1 MEKRYSDNLLLVIPL
16 VFFVSGCAV
25 PIRNY
30 APKVGHLPEPQES
43 SLIEQVMA
51 AEKDGTKTMLFAMNG
66 GQARSISLKKLEQKK
81 EDAPLIPR
89 MRNIFAKKRYIP
101 PPRFRPSKEGSTHY
115 FHFKVTKDFAAAN
128 NQYLAGNGEEALRI
142 IDKILVTPGEKTAV
156 YWQTS
161 FLRVMTL
168 TMMGKFKM
176 AEEEIKRSEE
186 YEKILLKRN
195 VAARSVRAEVRYWAG
210 DLQGAKADA
219 EQVLRAI
226 GNWRLPVF
234 YPIPPADLR
243 KLSATAVAQL
253 RAAIVLGLSY
263 FSEGKYEEAV
273 PWLELANQTINNVVW
288 ISAHPVYGLYFN
300 IYQEIYYG
308 RGIASMALGS
318 VLLVMDPASEQAD
331 RVFRQGKEY
340 FDAIGY
346 TLGEIQMYN
355 FKSFALYEAG
365 QYRGAIDEA
374 NKGLRIAE
382 KQELLDFIWR
392 LEMLRGQSFFQ
403 LKEWDE
409 AEKAMRHAQTV
420 VDLMAGTMST
430 DEAKVQFGAGKE
442 TITNTLA
449 KIDLKN
455 DDLSLLF
462 QDLERGRARAFISM
476 LANKISITNR
486 EESLVK
492 EIRTLDEQILKI
504 RQKKYAISSKQLN
517 IHKNETA
524 LLEKRQSVLSVL
536 RERDEALADTLS
548 VSAASLDEVQ
558 NKLAENEAIF
568 YTLPLEKSKNIQLL
582 VIEKNNVRIKE
593 LKDNADQ
600 LHRYLKSFALD
611 ITRVDSEKHS
621 DDTSLTRLKDLFAF
635 LSEKEY
641 ASAYF
646 VPSGD
651 LFFIPWGAL
660 DVDYPI
666 SVIPTGSWI
675 IRSHSPIASMG
686 GLEAAVVGDPN
697 FGGLFPQLP
706 GAKEEAIIVGKYYNS
721 SPLIGP
727 DATEE
732 ALRGKIKNGIEIVHL
747 ATHALFDPVFPL
759 QSALI
764 LTDGQQAKALT
775 AQKLYEEPLKANIV
789 ILSACETGLGQVIS
803 GDDLLGLN
811 RSFYLGGTMTIVS
824 SLWPVDD
831 EPTKMFMEHFHQ
843 NIKDGNYGRAWIKAR
858 DALMQKGFP
867 ASVYGSFNMNGLLL
881 RN

>member
-1 MEKRYSDNLLLVIPL
+1 W
-16 VFFVSGCAV
+16 
-25 PIRNY
+25 
-30 APKVGHLPEPQES
+30 
-43 SLIEQVMA
+43 
-51 AEKDGTKTMLFAMNG
+51 
-66 GQARSISLKKLEQKK
+66 QA
-81 EDAPLIPR
+81 
-89 MRNIFAKKRYIP
+89 
-101 PPRFRPSKEGSTHY
+101 
-115 FHFKVTKDFAAAN
+115 
-128 NQYLAGNGEEALRI
+128 
-142 IDKILVTPGEKTAV
+142 
-156 YWQTS
+156 S

-168 TMMGKFKM
+168 TMMGKFQM
-176 AEEEIKRSEE
+176 AEEETKRSEE
-186 YEKILLKRN
+186 FEEILLKRN
-195 VAARSVRAEVRYWAG
+195 VASRSVRAEVRYWAG
-210 DLQGAKADA
+210 NLQGAKTDA
-219 EQVLRAI
+219 EQVLKSI
-226 GNWRLPVF
+226 GDWRFPAF
-234 YPIPPADLR
+234 YPIPPSDQR
-243 KLSATAVAQL
+243 KLADTTVAQV
-253 RAAIVLGLSY
+253 RSAIVLGLTY
-263 FSEGKYEEAV
+263 FSEGKYEEAL
-273 PWLELANQTINNVVW
+273 PWLELADQTINNVVW
-288 ISAHPVYGLYFN
+288 VSNHHVYGFYFN
-300 IYQEIYYG
+300 IFQEIFHG
-308 RGIASMALGS
+308 RGMASMALGS
-318 VLLVMDPASEQAD
+318 VLLVRDPASQRAE
-331 RVFRQGKEY
+331 RVFKQGKEY

-346 TLGEIQMYN
+346 TLGEILIHN
-355 FKSFALYEAG
+355 FKTFALYETG
-365 QYRGAIDEA
+365 RYRDAIDEA
-374 NKGLRIAE
+374 TKGLKIAE
-382 KQELLDFIWR
+382 EQELLDYIWR
-392 LEMLRGQSFFQ
+392 LETLRGQSF
-403 LKEWDE
+403 LRLEEWEE
-409 AEKAMRHAQTV
+409 AERAMRHAQSV
-420 VDLMAGTMST
+420 VDLMAGTMVS
-430 DEAKVQFGAGKE
+430 DEAKVQFGVGKE

-449 KIDLKN
+449 EIDLKN
-455 DDLSLLF
+455 NDLSLLF

-476 LANKISITNR
+476 LANKISIMNR